1 MSTQPAP
8 EGGVVQQTV
17 PWSKTAS
24 WVVVLI
30 ESLFLIAA
38 GIYILVDPQVSAQTI
53 AWVLGIY
60 FLVSSAMRVFV
71 GLRNAE
77 PSEATKLSML
87 RGGVGLTV
95 GVLASLQPWVHT
107 LDVAAALV
115 IVGVGL
121 LLYGLIGIYTAIATR
136 VKGFPWA
143 ALVAALLNIVL
154 AAFIFL
160 GMTQPTVALKLI
172 GYLTIFAG
180 LLLLVF
186 AFILHRRAKAAAAAA
201 AAAPPPPAAPALST
215 APAAAPP
222 PQPVAAPPPPPKPVA
237 PPPPAAPP
245 PPGGENK

>member
-8 EGGVVQQTV
+8 KGGVLQQTV

-24 WVVVLI
+24 WVVVLV

-60 FLVSSAMRVFV
+60 FLVSSAMRVFI
-71 GLRNAE
+71 GLRNE

-95 GVLASLQPWVHT
+95 GVLATLQPWLHT
-107 LDVAAALV
+107 LDVATALV

-121 LLYGLIGIYTAIATR
+121 LLYGLIGLYTAIAIR
-136 VKGFPWA
+136 AKGFAWA
-143 ALVAALLNIVL
+143 SLVTALLDIVL

-172 GYLTIFAG
+172 GYLAIFAG

-186 AFILHRRAKAAAAAA
+186 AFILHRRAKAAATVAA
-201 AAAPPPPAAPALST
+201 PPPAAPAPSA

-222 PQPVAAPPPPPKPVA
+222 PAAPMAAPPPPPPA
-237 PPPPAAPP
+237 PPSPPPPPPAAPP
-245 PPGGENK
+245 PPAQGA